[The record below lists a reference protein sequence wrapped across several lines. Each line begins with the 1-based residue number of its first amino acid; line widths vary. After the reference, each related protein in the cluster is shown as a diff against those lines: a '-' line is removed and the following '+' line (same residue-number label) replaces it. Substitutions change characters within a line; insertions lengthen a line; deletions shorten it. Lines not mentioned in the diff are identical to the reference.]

1 MEKIKEISAK
11 DLRNKF
17 ISKKDLYDRL
27 IKDCS
32 EFISNYLPFRIILS
46 TIISKMSD

>member
-1 MEKIKEISAK
+1 MENIKEISAK
-11 DLRNKF
+11 DLTNKF

-32 EFISNYLPFRIILS
+32 EFISNHLPFRTIL
-46 TIISKMSD
+46 TTFISKMSD